1 MSGLIIACAS
11 SGQLKRAWQTWLIL
25 TAKGLGPDLVAHN
38 TLLAALA
45 AAGAAAEALEVY
57 RSMKVGEVR
66 ALAYMTSCWPSLGT
80 GALAAQLSSCI
91 VLPAAVPAREAAA
104 QPMPGCRHFS
114 CHATQQS
121 QSRCH
126 PVHMAAPLGV
136 ALIAPSAWPD
146 SCAGVARPVSKG
158 CSCSGTP
165 GAATWGWL
173 HWLLHRRLPSYR
185 TCGHGSSELFCLACP
200 IQVQPTMF
208 RKLNVAVQVQ
218 PDPKTYDLVLA
229 ALAAAHDVAAAA
241 ALLRDQAASSI
252 PPTEDAYAA
261 VMAALAEA
269 GEWQPLLD
277 LLQVGSLFIVH
288 WKGVHCT

>member
-1 MSGLIIACAS
+1 
-11 SGQLKRAWQTWLIL
+11 
-25 TAKGLGPDLVAHN
+25 
-38 TLLAALA
+38 
-45 AAGAAAEALEVY
+45 
-57 RSMKVGEVR
+57 
-66 ALAYMTSCWPSLGT
+66 
-80 GALAAQLSSCI
+80 
-91 VLPAAVPAREAAA
+91 
-104 QPMPGCRHFS
+104 
-114 CHATQQS
+114 
-121 QSRCH
+121 
-126 PVHMAAPLGV
+126 
-136 ALIAPSAWPD
+136 
-146 SCAGVARPVSKG
+146 
-158 CSCSGTP
+158 
-165 GAATWGWL
+165 
-173 HWLLHRRLPSYR
+173 
-185 TCGHGSSELFCLACP
+185 
-200 IQVQPTMF
+200 MF